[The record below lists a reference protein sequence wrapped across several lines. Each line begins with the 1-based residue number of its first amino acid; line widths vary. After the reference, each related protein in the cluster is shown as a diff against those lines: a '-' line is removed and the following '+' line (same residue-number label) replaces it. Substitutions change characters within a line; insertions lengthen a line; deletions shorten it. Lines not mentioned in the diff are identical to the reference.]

1 MSHDSSSR
9 IRWLI
14 AGTFGPSPE
23 GRLFPVSGERF
34 SDVLERCR
42 VALDVDVADRLG
54 DGPTRTFHLS
64 FTRPRDFRL
73 EDVIGQQETLQALQD
88 VAEALER
95 TKDPISRRE
104 ATQRV
109 RALVG
114 EGILVRAL
122 DEPDKPDEPDARTT
136 SAPAARASAPQPDRP
151 EGDRGDMIDA
161 IFAKAETPGVDTG
174 DQNTVAAARSGL
186 DAFIG
191 AIRGGAKTAR
201 VATGASPKDVAA
213 LIHSAIEQSALEI
226 LAHPRVAALEQ
237 AWRGLR
243 MVVAESPGHDDL
255 VIEAMDVTADAM
267 TDAIEQRLGA
277 LRPELR
283 PDAVFV
289 THGLDEASRAALL
302 AAVGS
307 RYAVVIVAGV
317 APSLWGAR
325 IDADGWPATRA
336 ALDPPESWSALRE
349 DPSTA
354 WLVAAANPVIA
365 ANEPTAAGARLVPVD
380 PAFGVAALLSAALGR
395 FGPLEGAIGRRGAI
409 RAPAAQDIE
418 VRGLGPVTVPT
429 RWPASLDA
437 QRAASDV
444 GVTLLGHDRDQIL
457 LAAAPTVCANEAR
470 QLPARIQ
477 IERTGRTNSSG
488 L

>member
-14 AGTFGPSPE
+14 AGTFSPSPE
-23 GRLFPVSGERF
+23 GRHFPVSGERF

-42 VALDVDVADRLG
+42 VVLDIDVADQLG
-54 DGPTRTFHLS
+54 DEPTRTFHAS

-73 EDVIGQQETLQALQD
+73 EDIIGQQETLQALQD

-95 TKDPISRRE
+95 SKDPISRRE
-104 ATQRV
+104 ATGRV
-109 RALVG
+109 RGLVG
-114 EGILVRAL
+114 EGTLVRAL
-122 DEPDKPDEPDARTT
+122 DEPEAPDARRT
-136 SAPAARASAPQPDRP
+136 SAPAARASDPHPDRS

-191 AIRGGAKTAR
+191 AIRGGAKTSR
-201 VATGASPKDVAA
+201 VATGASSKDVAA
-213 LIHSAIEQSALEI
+213 LIRAAIEQSALEI
-226 LAHPRVAALEQ
+226 LAHPRVAALER

-255 VIEAMDVTADAM
+255 VIEAMDVTADNM

-289 THGLDEASRAALL
+289 THGVDEASRAAQL

-307 RYAVVIVAGV
+307 RYGVVIVAGV

-336 ALDPPESWSALRE
+336 ALEPPESWSALRE

-354 WLVAAANPVIA
+354 WLVAVANPVIA
-365 ANEPTAAGARLVPVD
+365 ANEPTAAGPRLVPVD
-380 PAFGVAALLSAALGR
+380 PSFGVAALLSAALGR

-418 VRGLGPVTVPT
+418 VRGLGHVTVPT

-444 GVTLLGHDRDQIL
+444 GVALLGHDRDQIL
-457 LAAAPTVCANEAR
+457 LAAAPTVYAKEAR

-477 IERTGRTNSSG
+477 IGRTSRSSSSG
-488 L
+488 R